1 MKFSKRSLV
10 VFVSLAVTSVSAQI
24 TPPASAAAP
33 QQIGSTM
40 VASAPVANAFD
51 DSDKCP
57 GPRNNDKG
65 CRCIAVEDYD
75 DLRGAI
81 ERMSSSECKCFEP
94 FSVQKQPH
102 EPEIS
107 IDDTRKLEIR
117 CKEVGQ
123 CEISGPGTHLI
134 IEGELSSATLSGFR
148 FIGASSR
155 QRSLTWLADIIYC
168 SR

>member
-1 MKFSKRSLV
+1 MKYSKRSLV

-40 VASAPVANAFD
+40 VASAPVANTFD

-65 CRCIAVEDYD
+65 CRCIPVKDYA
-75 DLRGAI
+75 DLKGAI
-81 ERMSSSECKCFEP
+81 ERMDDNECKCFEP

-107 IDDTRKLEIR
+107 IDDTRKLEIEIR

-123 CEISGPGTHLI
+123 CEITGPGTHVT
-134 IEGELSSATLSGFR
+134 IEGELASATLSGFR
-148 FIGASSR
+148 FIGATES
-155 QRSLTWLADIIYC
+155 AIIIK
-168 SR
+168 

>member
-1 MKFSKRSLV
+1 MKYSKRSLV

-33 QQIGSTM
+33 QQIVSAQITPP
-40 VASAPVANAFD
+40 ASAAAPQQIVANTFD

-57 GPRNNDKG
+57 GPRINDKG
-65 CRCIAVEDYD
+65 CRCIPVEDYA

-107 IDDTRKLEIR
+107 INDTRTLEIR

-123 CEISGPGTHLI
+123 CEISGPGTHLT
-134 IEGELSSATLSGFR
+134 IEGELASATLFV
-148 FIGASSR
+148 FNDTAATESS
-155 QRSLTWLADIIYC
+155 IIIK
-168 SR
+168 